1 MSMVESHSERGMK
14 ETEEAGR
21 REKTGWDC
29 SQERRG
35 VLGTGVVRDK
45 RMPESQENEKKSADA
60 GRVRVEASV
69 ECA

>member
-14 ETEEAGR
+14 ETEEADG

-45 RMPESQENEKKSADA
+45 GRPESQENEMKSAHA
-60 GRVRVEASV
+60 GRERG
-69 ECA
+69 

>member
-1 MSMVESHSERGMK
+1 MIESHIEEGIK
-14 ETEEAGR
+14 ETEEAGK
-21 REKTGWDC
+21 REKSGWDC

>member
-1 MSMVESHSERGMK
+1 MSMVESHSEEGMK
-14 ETEEAGR
+14 ETEEADGR
-21 REKTGWDC
+21 ERTGWDG

>member
-1 MSMVESHSERGMK
+1 MVESHSEGGMK

-21 REKTGWDC
+21 REKSGWDC

-45 RMPESQENEKKSADA
+45 RMPESQENEMK
-60 GRVRVEASV
+60 
-69 ECA
+69 